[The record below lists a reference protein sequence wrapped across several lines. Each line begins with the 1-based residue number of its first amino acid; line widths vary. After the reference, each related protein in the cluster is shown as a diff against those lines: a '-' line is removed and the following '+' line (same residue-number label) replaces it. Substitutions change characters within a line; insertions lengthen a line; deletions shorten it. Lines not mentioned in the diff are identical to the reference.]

1 MRKVHRAVHAAAA
14 VGDLE
19 NPEEVLH
26 RVDHVGK
33 VLRRA
38 VNSFRPP
45 ARLHLRQVV
54 LGEPVVIPQVRP
66 EIVPRAGVKEV
77 EVRLADVDVVDG
89 GVGVEL
95 LVPLLD
101 ERVLD
106 AGAVPLL
113 DAVLAHNLEDAE
125 ADVVAV
131 AAAAGE
137 RGERDAEELASHAA
151 LGALRSLRDA
161 GRHHLLH
168 VGHVL
173 ALVVAAGVPGQLS
186 HRGQTERRHHRG
198 GAVWTRLNRLRELV
212 VHPAEALVQRA
223 GLGLLPVREGLEHAG
238 SARGL
243 ERDDEVADDGVK
255 PEFALDDDADHA
267 LDVLADARGKGE
279 GDAVAA
285 DLGAARD
292 AVAECVDTAGRAGSL
307 RRGRPAVGAVEDAT
321 PVELQVI
328 AQPLGGHLHH
338 ARAVGVVHA
347 FHVDGTDRVGVTF
360 LVVDVGDLIESD
372 LRVED
377 G

>member
-1 MRKVHRAVHAAAA
+1 M
-14 VGDLE
+14 
-19 NPEEVLH
+19 
-26 RVDHVGK
+26 
-33 VLRRA
+33 
-38 VNSFRPP
+38 NSFRPP

-54 LGEPVVIPQVRP
+54 LGEPVVIPQVCP
-66 EIVPRAGVKEV
+66 EILPHAGVKEV

-267 LDVLADARGKGE
+267 LDVLSDAGGKVKVTPSPPILVRL
-279 GDAVAA
+279 AMPSPKSLIPPVALA
-285 DLGAARD
+285 PCG
-292 AVAECVDTAGRAGSL
+292 GG
-307 RRGRPAVGAVEDAT
+307 
-321 PVELQVI
+321 
-328 AQPLGGHLHH
+328 AQPSAPSKTQPQWSSRLSPSPWVVIFTTRVPLG
-338 ARAVGVVHA
+338 
-347 FHVDGTDRVGVTF
+347 
-360 LVVDVGDLIESD
+360 
-372 LRVED
+372 
-377 G
+377 

>member
-1 MRKVHRAVHAAAA
+1 MW
-14 VGDLE
+14 E
-19 NPEEVLH
+19 
-26 RVDHVGK
+26 

-38 VNSFRPP
+38 VNSFRSP

-54 LGEPVVIPQVRP
+54 PCEPVVIEQVGP
-66 EIVPRAGVKEV
+66 EIFPHAGVKEV

-113 DAVLAHNLEDAE
+113 DAVIAHNLEDAE

-198 GAVWTRLNRLRELV
+198 GAVWTGLNRLGELV

-255 PEFALDDDADHA
+255 PEFTLDDDADHA
-267 LDVLADARGKGE
+267 LDVLADAGGEGE

-292 AVAECVDTAGRAGSL
+292 AVAEVVDTAGRAGSL
-307 RRGRPAVGAVEDAT
+307 RRGRPAVGAVEDAF

-328 AQPLGGHLHH
+328 AQPLGGDFHH

-347 FHVDGTDRVGVTF
+347 FHVDGTDRVGVAF
-360 LVVDVGDLIESD
+360 LVIDVGDLIESD